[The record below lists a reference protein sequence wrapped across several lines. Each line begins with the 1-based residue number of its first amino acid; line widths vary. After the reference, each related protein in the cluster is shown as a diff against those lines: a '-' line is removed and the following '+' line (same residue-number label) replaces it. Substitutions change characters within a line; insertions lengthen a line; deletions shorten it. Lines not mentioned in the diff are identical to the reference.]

1 LEIYLNNDII
11 DDMQISDEE
20 LCVYIALKSIY
31 QSSRN
36 KQYITYNMILYELV
50 GNFSFKRS
58 LYKKVKSAFESLVNK
73 NLILIDNK
81 VSASE
86 FIVNLSGLYFTSD
99 FTTGKGKYYTI
110 VYSDEVQAILNLD
123 NKIDKLKLLRY
134 FVVCM
139 RTINKTKG
147 IYKDTFTAKTDY
159 VGFMSQ
165 EYLCQKSRIDGNTLL
180 NYNKILVSNKL
191 LYVYKHTELKR
202 DINTG
207 QFKSF
212 SNHYGRYEDKEDIIV
227 FAKNYEKT
235 CGITEKIVQS
245 EKANVKRSISAK
257 YNNLR
262 WHFDRYSKQYSNN
275 ELIEIYK
282 QIHYDNEL
290 INKEIKGAIPGSDY
304 QKKLMKKLRDEEIF
318 NDIPCIVDYI
328 EKKKST
334 AIISRNN
341 NYNEDIWGEPDAVG
355 L

>member
-1 LEIYLNNDII
+1 MEIYLNNDII

-147 IYKDTFTAKTDY
+147 VYKDIFTAKTDY
-159 VGFMSQ
+159 VGFMPQ

-282 QIHYDNEL
+282 QIHHDNEL
-290 INKEIKGAIPGSDY
+290 INKEIKGALPGSDY
-304 QKKLMKKLRDEEIF
+304 QKKLMKKLRDENIF
-318 NDIPCIVDYI
+318 KDIPCIVDYI
-328 EKKKST
+328 EKRKNT
-334 AIISRNN
+334 IIISRSND
-341 NYNEDIWGEPDAVG
+341 YDEDVWGEPDAIDM
-355 L
+355 

>member
-1 LEIYLNNDII
+1 
-11 DDMQISDEE
+11 MQISDEE

-139 RTINKTKG
+139 RTINKTKDQLGKVQSDTRNPIIASELEVLKITENRYSG
-147 IYKDTFTAKTDY
+147 IPTIRRAMREYNLPEPEFLDERGCFIVKLYKYK
-159 VGFMSQ
+159 
-165 EYLCQKSRIDGNTLL
+165 ENE
-180 NYNKILVSNKL
+180 YNKMIESSEEKNLIIFCKTPRTRNEICHYLGINSVS
-191 LYVYKHTELKR
+191 YV
-202 DINTG
+202 
-207 QFKSF
+207 
-212 SNHYGRYEDKEDIIV
+212 
-227 FAKNYEKT
+227 
-235 CGITEKIVQS
+235 
-245 EKANVKRSISAK
+245 
-257 YNNLR
+257 
-262 WHFDRYSKQYSNN
+262 
-275 ELIEIYK
+275 
-282 QIHYDNEL
+282 
-290 INKEIKGAIPGSDY
+290 
-304 QKKLMKKLRDEEIF
+304 MKKYVMPLVERGILKMS
-318 NDIPCIVDYI
+318 IPD
-328 EKKKST
+328 KPKST
-334 AIISRNN
+334 KQLF
-341 NYNEDIWGEPDAVG
+341 YCE
-355 L
+355 

>member
-1 LEIYLNNDII
+1 MEIYLNNDII

-139 RTINKTKG
+139 RTINKTKDQLGKVQSDTRNPIIASELEVLKITENRYSG
-147 IYKDTFTAKTDY
+147 IPTIRRAMREYNLPEPEFLDERGCFIVKLYKYK
-159 VGFMSQ
+159 
-165 EYLCQKSRIDGNTLL
+165 ENE
-180 NYNKILVSNKL
+180 YNKMIESSEEKNLIIFCKTPRTRNEICHYLGINSVS
-191 LYVYKHTELKR
+191 YV
-202 DINTG
+202 
-207 QFKSF
+207 
-212 SNHYGRYEDKEDIIV
+212 
-227 FAKNYEKT
+227 
-235 CGITEKIVQS
+235 
-245 EKANVKRSISAK
+245 
-257 YNNLR
+257 
-262 WHFDRYSKQYSNN
+262 
-275 ELIEIYK
+275 
-282 QIHYDNEL
+282 
-290 INKEIKGAIPGSDY
+290 
-304 QKKLMKKLRDEEIF
+304 MKKYVMPLVERGILKMS
-318 NDIPCIVDYI
+318 IPD
-328 EKKKST
+328 KPKST
-334 AIISRNN
+334 KQLF
-341 NYNEDIWGEPDAVG
+341 YCE
-355 L
+355 

>member
-1 LEIYLNNDII
+1 
-11 DDMQISDEE
+11 MQ
-20 LCVYIALKSIY
+20 
-31 QSSRN
+31 
-36 KQYITYNMILYELV
+36 
-50 GNFSFKRS
+50 
-58 LYKKVKSAFESLVNK
+58 
-73 NLILIDNK
+73 
-81 VSASE
+81 
-86 FIVNLSGLYFTSD
+86 
-99 FTTGKGKYYTI
+99 
-110 VYSDEVQAILNLD
+110 
-123 NKIDKLKLLRY
+123 
-134 FVVCM
+134 
-139 RTINKTKG
+139 RTIDSKPVYNYDIEQCNRLFKKG
-147 IYKDTFTAKTDY
+147 IVPIG
-159 VGFMSQ
+159 VGTNNNS
-165 EYLCQKSRIDGNTLL
+165 G
-180 NYNKILVSNKL
+180 
-191 LYVYKHTELKR
+191 
-202 DINTG
+202 
-207 QFKSF
+207 
-212 SNHYGRYEDKEDIIV
+212 KEDIIV

-282 QIHYDNEL
+282 QIHHDNEL
-290 INKEIKGAIPGSDY
+290 INKEIKGAITGSDY

>member
-1 LEIYLNNDII
+1 MEIYLNNDII

-147 IYKDTFTAKTDY
+147 IYKDTFTAKIDY
-159 VGFMSQ
+159 VGFMPQ

-212 SNHYGRYEDKEDIIV
+212 SNHYGRYGDKEDIIV

-282 QIHYDNEL
+282 QIHHDNEL

-304 QKKLMKKLRDEEIF
+304 QKKLMKKLRDENIF

-328 EKKKST
+328 EKKKSA